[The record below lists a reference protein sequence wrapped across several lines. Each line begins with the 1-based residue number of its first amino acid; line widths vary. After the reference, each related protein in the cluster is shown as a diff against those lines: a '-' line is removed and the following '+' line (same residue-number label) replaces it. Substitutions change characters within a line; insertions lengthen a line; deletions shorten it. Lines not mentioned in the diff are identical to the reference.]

1 MSQDLCKWWQSLQSQ
16 TDPQWSQEV
25 QLFTLQQIIWESW
38 QFEDPL
44 PHSHWGETAQVQPM
58 QLLSQWCFPRGHIM
72 KHTGEKPH
80 QCIAMQPMR
89 LYFNPIKRSEEPQKD
104 PLWGKPYRCTMCEF
118 SNITTDQL
126 KQHMMRNHTGE
137 KPFKCNQCNYTCVSS
152 GELQSHTKTH
162 MGARRLSSVTNAT
175 TLALLM
181 VICSITQGSTP
192 GWNLSSATDAAKL
205 TRTRE
210 VWRNIS
216 GSTTSSG

>member
-1 MSQDLCKWWQSLQSQ
+1 M
-16 TDPQWSQEV
+16 
-25 QLFTLQQIIWESW
+25 FTVQQIIWESW

-44 PHSHWGETAQVQPM
+44 PHSQVQPM
-58 QLLSQWCFPRGHIM
+58 QLLSQWCFPSKKAHYETHRRE
-72 KHTGEKPH
+72 TT
-80 QCIAMQPMR
+80 QMQPMR

-152 GELQSHTKTH
+152 GELQSHTRIH
-162 MGARRLSSVTNAT
+162 MRARR
-175 TLALLM
+175 
-181 VICSITQGSTP
+181 
-192 GWNLSSATDAAKL
+192 LSSATDAAKFK
-205 TRTRE
+205 RTRE

-216 GSTTSSG
+216 GSTTSSDLEKQNNRNLNITFKWYTTREN